1 MSTVDN
7 ASPPTN
13 PSKKDPGFDLDWP
26 GTLIFSPQLALK
38 GHHLNKFALS
48 LRKPGNRSSY
58 LADETA
64 YMKAHHLSGDE
75 IELVLARDWSALL
88 LAGGHLQAVLKVA
101 ATVGQS
107 LWHIGAHNAQMDV
120 ERLKAAC
127 PRKVNGLPEGMH

>member
-1 MSTVDN
+1 MNTSDN
-7 ASPPTN
+7 ASPPAESAT
-13 PSKKDPGFDLDWP
+13 KDPGFDLDWP
-26 GTLIFSPQLALK
+26 GTLIFSSQLALK

-48 LRKPGNRSSY
+48 LRRPENRSSY
-58 LADETA
+58 LADEAA
-64 YMKAHHLSGDE
+64 YMKAQHLSEAE
-75 IELVLARDWSALL
+75 IRLVLERDWSALL

-127 PRKVNGLPEGMH
+127 PRKVSGLPEGMH